1 MVISS
6 VFNRRFHAMLKEFQ
20 YAKSVLVFR
29 DERYPQGA
37 LYMHPRSIS
46 YQSFKDLIKQVNLDF
61 PKDVATGLGVSTTV
75 LTNKD
80 MVQHLEW
87 FRMVAGDNGFSF
99 SRDDEDWQRLLV
111 SAGIYEHNKA

>member
-1 MVISS
+1 
-6 VFNRRFHAMLKEFQ
+6 MLKEFQ
-20 YAKSVLVFR
+20 QAKKVLVFR
-29 DERYPQGA
+29 DERFERGA

-61 PKDVATGLGVSTTV
+61 PKDEKGLGVSTTV

-87 FRMVAGDNGFSF
+87 LRVMAGDNGFSF
-99 SRDDEDWQRLLV
+99 SRDEDDWERLLNSV
-111 SAGIYEHNKA
+111 GIQH